1 MRSILCRFICIT
13 SLVVFTVLMA
23 PLFPADDW
31 HCMASAPTPA
41 ATPEPPSPT
50 MTQLPPVSPAPGNH
64 TGRPQQA
71 TPPQSTPPRASQHLP
86 VDTAPNPEE
95 QAQEN
100 LVIPEKPGG
109 SYVTVNGVNL
119 FKLYAGTTIVP
130 IERRVMF
137 ISQRLS
143 EIVNDPNSTPE
154 GFEALYDENNGAC
167 LVYYGKKFIFRIG
180 KEDVP
185 VQGMRTQTVGE
196 RYLDIIREAQREAA
210 AKIWKER
217 KKAGARIGATG
228 GVIFFIALLLS
239 IVALRWLSRRLAAM
253 QGKRIK
259 PLKIHNAVLLSEEK
273 ITSAISSTVS
283 VLTAVIFIIAFAFFM
298 DYLLAHFPGT
308 SDLRTALFANS
319 LSYVRK
325 AGYSMLLYVPKLIF
339 LVFFILIVRMLLGF
353 CDTVFRAIDK
363 GAIRIR
369 SAYVPFVSIYHKIVR
384 IMIYFFG
391 LILIVPNLPGYDLPA
406 FKGISIFAGL
416 MISLGSSTFIGSIF
430 AGLSILI
437 SRTFKEGD
445 RIIVGSYTGDV
456 LEMSINTTRLRTPAK
471 QDIIIPN
478 AYFLQNPVTN
488 LSSPVE
494 DNGST
499 IIFTEIT
506 IGYDVHGEIVADLCV
521 KAGEATEGVLKE
533 PKPFVLQKNLSDF
546 YVTYMVG
553 VHIDNPHRYLEI
565 TSTMCHNIRRFF
577 DEAGVE
583 IMSPHYTS
591 LRDGNKVTIPGRYL
605 PEDYQAPSFRVT
617 SGSEEKK

>member
-13 SLVVFTVLMA
+13 ALVVFTVLTA

-31 HCMASAPTPA
+31 HCMASAPTPS
-41 ATPEPPSPT
+41 ATPELPSPT
-50 MTQLPPVSPAPGNH
+50 MTDSPPASPARGNH
-64 TGRPQQA
+64 TGGSPQA
-71 TPPQSTPPRASQHLP
+71 TPPRASQPLP

-95 QAQEN
+95 QEQKN

-109 SYVTVNGVNL
+109 RYVTVNGVNL

-130 IERRVMF
+130 LERRVQF

-143 EIVNDPNSTPE
+143 EIVNDPNSAPE
-154 GFEALYDENNGAC
+154 GFEAVYDESNGAC
-167 LVYYGKKFIFRIG
+167 QIYYSKKFIFRIG
-180 KEDVP
+180 REDVP
-185 VQGMRTQTVGE
+185 IQGMRTLSIGE
-196 RYLDIIREAQREAA
+196 RYLDIIREAQQQAA

-217 KKAGARIGATG
+217 EREGTRIGATG
-228 GVIFFIALLLS
+228 GVIFLIALILS
-239 IVALRWLSRRLAAM
+239 ILAIQWLSRRLTAM
-253 QGKRIK
+253 QGKHIR
-259 PLKIHNAVLLSEEK
+259 PLKIHNAVILSEEK

-283 VLTAVIFIIAFAFFM
+283 VLNAVVFIITFAFFM

-308 SDLRTALFANS
+308 IELRTALFANS

-325 AGYSMLLYVPKLIF
+325 ASYSMLLYVPKLIF
-339 LVFFILIVRMLLGF
+339 LVFFIIVVKILLGL
-353 CDTVFRAIDK
+353 CDTVFQAIDK
-363 GAIRIR
+363 GAIRVR
-369 SAYVPFVSIYHKIVR
+369 SAYVPFVSVYHKIARFV
-384 IMIYFFG
+384 IYFFG
-391 LILIVPNLPGYDLPA
+391 LILIVPNLPGYDMPA
-406 FKGISIFAGL
+406 FKGLSILAGL
-416 MISLGSSTFIGSIF
+416 MISLGSGTFIGSIF

-437 SRTFKEGD
+437 SRTFKVGD
-445 RIIVGSYTGDV
+445 RIMVGSYTGDV
-456 LEMSINTTRLRTPAK
+456 LEMSVNTTRLRTPAK

-478 AYFLQNPVTN
+478 SYFLQNPVTN

-553 VHIDNPHRYLEI
+553 VHIDNPHQYLEI
-565 TSTMCHNIRRFF
+565 TSTLCRNIRRFF

-591 LRDGNKVTIPGRYL
+591 LRDGNRVTIPGRYL
-605 PEDYQAPSFRVT
+605 PENYSAPSFNVT
-617 SGSEEKK
+617 TGSEEKK

>member
-1 MRSILCRFICIT
+1 MQSTLLRFICIT
-13 SLVVFTVLMA
+13 ALVVFTVLMA
-23 PLFPADDW
+23 PMFPADDR
-31 HCMASAPTPA
+31 HCVASTPTPP
-41 ATPEPPSPT
+41 ATPEPS
-50 MTQLPPVSPAPGNH
+50 SPAMTKSPPASPVAGSE
-64 TGRPQQA
+64 TA
-71 TPPQSTPPRASQHLP
+71 TPQATPPRASQPLP
-86 VDTAPNPEE
+86 VNTAPSHEE
-95 QAQEN
+95 QEQED

-109 SYVTVNGVNL
+109 RYVAVDGVNL

-130 IERRVMF
+130 LERRVQF

-143 EIVNDPNSTPE
+143 EIINDPNSTPE
-154 GFEALYDENNGAC
+154 GFEAVHDESNGAC
-167 LVYYGKKFIFRIG
+167 QIYYSKKFIFRIG
-180 KEDVP
+180 REDVP
-185 VQGMRTQTVGE
+185 VQSLRTLTVGE
-196 RYLDIIREAQREAA
+196 RYLDIIREAQQQASV
-210 AKIWKER
+210 KIWKER
-217 KKAGARIGATG
+217 EKEGARIGATG
-228 GVIFFIALLLS
+228 GVIFFFALILS
-239 IVALRWLSRRLAAM
+239 ILAIRWLSRRLAAM
-253 QGKRIK
+253 QGKYIK
-259 PLKIHNAVLLSEEK
+259 PLKIHNAVILSEDK
-273 ITSAISSTVS
+273 ITSTISSAVS

-308 SDLRTALFANS
+308 IELRTALFANS

-325 AGYSMLLYVPKLIF
+325 AGYSMLLYFPKLIF
-339 LVFFILIVRMLLGF
+339 LVFFILIIRMLLGF
-353 CDTVFRAIDK
+353 CDTVFQAIDK
-363 GAIRIR
+363 GAIRVR
-369 SAYVPFVSIYHKIVR
+369 SAYVPFVSVYHKIARFV
-384 IMIYFFG
+384 IYFFG
-391 LILIVPNLPGYDLPA
+391 LILIVPNLPGYDMPA
-406 FKGISIFAGL
+406 FKGLSILAGL
-416 MISLGSSTFIGSIF
+416 MISLGSGTFIGSIF

-437 SRTFKEGD
+437 SRTFKVGD

-456 LEMSINTTRLRTPAK
+456 LEMSVNTTRLRTPAK

-478 AYFLQNPVTN
+478 SYFLQNPVTN

-553 VHIDNPHRYLEI
+553 VHIDNPHQYLEI
-565 TSTMCHNIRRFF
+565 TSNLCRTIRRFF

-605 PEDYQAPSFRVT
+605 PEDYSAPSFRVT